1 MKISDINI
9 ITESQDETG
18 YSIYL
23 NMGYP
28 NSSTNLTINI
38 DSRHIT
44 EFMNADNDS
53 SWFMEKTGGAIMDRA
68 KSVDKD
74 LNEVIW
80 KQFAKP
86 IEKQSRGHGT
96 QAQTQI
102 EELTS
107 SYLTMIQS
115 ILLQHKNI
123 LDQKSMA
130 SMEAASK
137 FIEQA
142 KATQNAAE

>member
-9 ITESQDETG
+9 ITESQNETG

-44 EFMNADNDS
+44 EFMNTDNDS
-53 SWFMEKTGGAIMDRA
+53 SWFRGKTGMAIMDRA
-68 KSVDKD
+68 KTVDKD

-80 KQFAKP
+80 KQFAMP
-86 IEKQSRGHGT
+86 MERQSREHGT
-96 QAQTQI
+96 QVQTQI

-142 KATQNAAE
+142 KAKQNAAE